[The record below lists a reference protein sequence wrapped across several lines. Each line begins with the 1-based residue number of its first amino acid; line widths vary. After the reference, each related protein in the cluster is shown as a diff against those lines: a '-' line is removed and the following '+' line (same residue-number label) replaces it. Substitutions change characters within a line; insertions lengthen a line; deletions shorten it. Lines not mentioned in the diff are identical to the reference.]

1 MRFFWSAADL
11 VEDSTLWWNRTEAS
25 WSYQI
30 QAVGAAVALGLVL
43 VWWWRRRKM
52 ATLAPVFPRVT
63 AVARALERLGE
74 LRGRM
79 EGMEAKPFASE
90 ISEIVRVFLEEQFEH
105 RAAHQSTEEFLAEAR
120 ESTRLTAK
128 QQEGL
133 EDFLVCC
140 DLAKFALKP
149 LEETRKRDLLESAF
163 GLVQESK
170 ELRAVPQ
177 EERK

>member
-1 MRFFWSAADL
+1 M
-11 VEDSTLWWNRTEAS
+11 EDSTLLWNRTEAP
-25 WSYQI
+25 WPYKI
-30 QAVGAAVALGLVL
+30 QALAAAVALGLAL
-43 VWWWRRRKM
+43 VWWWRRRRRV
-52 ATLAPVFPRVT
+52 AASAPVFPSVT

-79 EGMEAKPFASE
+79 EGMGAKPFALE
-90 ISEIVRVFLEEQFEH
+90 VSEIVRVFVEEQFEH

-120 ESTRLTAK
+120 ELARLTAK

-170 ELRAVPQ
+170 ELKPVPK
-177 EERK
+177 EELK